1 MAGDEKAI
9 KLSQV
14 HDYFG
19 KTETIITRHALRIND
34 QSMNFVLVA
43 KAPKWDFCVYRTDD
57 KISYS
62 DSMLWLRR
70 NGLVSD
76 MFVPNRESILPGAYK
91 PVDQKLCNTLVKRA
105 IYKQQVLDYLPLP
118 DVDKEIPVILH
129 AFYKMSNN
137 NGATLRFSKQ
147 GSHKNWFTSKDEH
160 KNRETLM
167 DTKAIDHIS
176 VPANYFDAP
185 ANYRKAKFIQAVM
198 VSKERRDATTDLDDI
213 FEMNRKR

>member
-9 KLSQV
+9 RLSQV

-62 DSMLWLRR
+62 ESMLWLRR

-76 MFVPNRESILPGAYK
+76 MFVPNRESILPGVYK
-91 PVDQKLCNTLVKRA
+91 PVDHKLCNTVVKRA
-105 IYKQQVLDYLPLP
+105 VFKQQVLDYLPLP
-118 DVDKEIPVILH
+118 DADREIESILH
-129 AFYKMSNN
+129 AFYKMPNN
-137 NGATLRFSKQ
+137 KGATLRFCKQ
-147 GSHKNWFTSKDEH
+147 GSHRNWLTSKDES

-167 DTKAIDHIS
+167 DTKKIEYIS
-176 VPANYFDAP
+176 VPPNYFDAP
-185 ANYRKAKFIQAVM
+185 TNYRKAKFIQAVM
-198 VSKERRDATTDLDDI
+198 VSKERRDASSDLGDI
-213 FEMNRKR
+213 FEMNRRR